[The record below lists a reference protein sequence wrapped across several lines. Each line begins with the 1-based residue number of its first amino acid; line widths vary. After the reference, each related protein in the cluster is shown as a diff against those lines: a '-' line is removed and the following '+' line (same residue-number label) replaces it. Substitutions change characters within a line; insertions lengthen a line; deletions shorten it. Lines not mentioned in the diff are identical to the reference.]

1 MQISNQNLSLTKKHP
16 TFGVRKTD
24 SIQSFINEIRTTNP
38 NLGNIARLPIVQK
51 MKESDT
57 FEQLQEKANADKNMF
72 ENKHSFNIANKKGFI
87 YLINSICIKIMQELK
102 TLGETVGKFIVQ
114 VEDENGNKKEN
125 DIVSAFRIR
134 LKNKKYYTGNL
145 EKIKKY
151 YKDNKDKIKGYQKE
165 YYKNNSEKMKKY
177 EKEYYKNNSE
187 KMKEYQE
194 KYRKNNSEDIKTKK
208 KNYYE
213 TYKDKILE
221 RQRKY
226 RETHKDEIRERK
238 RNYYETHK
246 NEILEYQRKYRQK
259 NSEKIKINFMLPET
273 WQFEDLQS
281 DLKPQT
287 SFQQE
292 QTDYVYFMPQTSW
305 QLEELQSEL
314 KPQTSLPQEQTDYG
328 FIPQIPWPQERTDFE
343 LKPKTSWEQGQKDF
357 EPILPNFQQD
367 PEDDFML

>member
-1 MQISNQNLSLTKKHP
+1 MKINSNLNENFNTPKKHP

-72 ENKHSFNIANKKGFI
+72 ENKRSFNIANKKGFTN
-87 YLINSICIKIMQELK
+87 LINSICIKIMQELE

-114 VEDENGNKKEN
+114 VEDENGNKKKN
-125 DIVSAFRIR
+125 DIVSIFKNR
-134 LKNKKYYTGNL
+134 LNVKAYHEN
-145 EKIKKY
+145 E
-151 YKDNKDKIKGYQKE
+151 
-165 YYKNNSEKMKKY
+165 NNSEK
-177 EKEYYKNNSE
+177 
-187 KMKEYQE
+187 
-194 KYRKNNSEDIKTKK
+194 IKTYS
-208 KNYYE
+208 KNYYKTHKDTIRE
-213 TYKDKILE
+213 TQRKYCETHKDEILE
-221 RQRKY
+221 KKRKY
-226 RETHKDEIRERK
+226 RETHKKEILEKK

-246 NEILEYQRKYRQK
+246 KEILEYKKKYRKK

-281 DLKPQT
+281 ELKPKT
-287 SFQQE
+287 SLQQE

-314 KPQTSLPQEQTDYG
+314 KPQTSLPQEQTDYDFFMPQNFQQEQKDFETMLQTSLPQEQTDYG
-328 FIPQIPWPQERTDFE
+328 FIPQIPWPQEQEDFE

-357 EPILPNFQQD
+357 ETILPNFQQD